1 MAILGRPCT
10 YRIDIFLAGRNL
22 FKAMIG
28 LAAVTV
34 PVTAL
39 AQAVPNP
46 DCTLI
51 VPIAPLTAVGLATP
65 YQLVATD
72 AAKGPC
78 HQLNADQS
86 ASVQGAI
93 LDPATRATS
102 TYTPLVIDQ

>member
-10 YRIDIFLAGRNL
+10 SRINIFLAGRNL

-39 AQAVPNP
+39 AQAAAVPNP

-51 VPIAPLTAVGLATP
+51 VPSAPLTAVERT
-65 YQLVATD
+65 
-72 AAKGPC
+72 
-78 HQLNADQS
+78 N
-86 ASVQGAI
+86 
-93 LDPATRATS
+93 
-102 TYTPLVIDQ
+102 